1 MSDSEGT
8 STELIDDEGRL
19 FGRIN
24 VIDALVV
31 LLIAAVVVAGAA
43 FVLTDDPAPA
53 PETDT
58 TYATLDVGTQPAYI
72 VEAVNEGDTYSPND
86 LSTMTVTDVQLT
98 PRGNDIGVTL
108 RVELEGEL
116 QNDGTISYGNA
127 PLRLGRSL
135 SLNTDRYQ
143 LNGQIR
149 AVGEGDGLQRED
161 TTVVVRDTLGTDD
174 AESVAPG
181 DEVRLAGRTVATVE
195 NVTRFPTGNPDRQRV
210 FVTANLSTHREG
222 DERRFGGSPVQ
233 RGQSVRLS
241 TGDYTVNGVIE
252 RAGSGL
258 EFDETTVVVRDTLAT
273 RDANEIAADDEIRL
287 GDQTVATV
295 EEVTQFATNDPNQ
308 RRVFLVATLRTYRQ
322 DGSQRFGTDTVR
334 RGQGV
339 TLSTPAYTVEGR
351 IEQVG
356 EDSRIGSA
364 SRRTVTLRM
373 DDVRD
378 DMADAIN
385 PGLTERAGGNTVAR
399 VTDVQV
405 EPSLIIA
412 TGEDGSVNVVDH
424 PIDRQVT
431 LTTDLMVRETVSGPQ
446 FKGDPLRQGESVT
459 LDLGTITVRATVVNV
474 SG

>member
-1 MSDSEGT
+1 M
-8 STELIDDEGRL
+8 ELIDDEGRL
-19 FGRIN
+19 FGRVN

-43 FVLTDDPAPA
+43 FVLTDDPAPPP

-58 TYATLDVGTQPAYI
+58 TYATLDVGAQPAYI
-72 VEAVNEGDTYSPND
+72 VDAVNEGDTYSPND

-98 PRGNDIGVTL
+98 PRGNNIGVTL

-116 QNDGTISYGNA
+116 QNDNSIAYGNA

-135 SLNTDRYQ
+135 SVNTDRYQ

-149 AVGEGDGLQRED
+149 AVGDGDGLRVED

-174 AESVAPG
+174 AETVAPG

-210 FVTANLSTHREG
+210 FVAANLSTHREG
-222 DERRFGGSPVQ
+222 DERRFGGSPVR
-233 RGQSVRLS
+233 RGQKVRLA
-241 TGDYTVNGVIE
+241 TGEYTVNGVIA
-252 RAGSGL
+252 RVGSGL
-258 EFDETTVVVRDTLAT
+258 EFDETTVVVRDTLPT
-273 RDANEIAADDEIRL
+273 RDANEIAAGDEIRP
-287 GDQTVATV
+287 GDRTVATV

-322 DGSQRFGTDTVR
+322 DGSQRFGGDTVR
-334 RGQGV
+334 RGQEI
-339 TLSTPAYTVEGR
+339 TLSTPAYTVQGR

-378 DMADAIN
+378 DMADAID
-385 PGLTERAGGNTVAR
+385 PGMAERAGGNTVAR

-412 TGEDGSVNVVDH
+412 TGDNGSVNVVGH

-431 LTTDLMVRETVSGPQ
+431 LTADIMVRETVAGPR
-446 FKGDPLRQGESVT
+446 FKGDPLRQGERVT
-459 LDLGTITVRATVVNV
+459 LDLGTATVRATVVNV